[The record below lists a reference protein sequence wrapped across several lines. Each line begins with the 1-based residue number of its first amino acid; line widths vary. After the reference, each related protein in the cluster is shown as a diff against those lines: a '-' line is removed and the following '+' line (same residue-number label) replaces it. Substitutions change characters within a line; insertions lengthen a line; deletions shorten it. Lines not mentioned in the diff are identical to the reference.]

1 MTRTTLYLS
10 LTDILCAL
18 FLCAPQSSP
27 VFQGTGPGYDP
38 AAAFN
43 STPSRNTGGASA
55 ENAG

>member
-27 VFQGTGPGYDP
+27 VFQGRGPEYDP
-38 AAAFN
+38 TAAFN
-43 STPSRNTGGASA
+43 STPSQSTGGAPA
-55 ENAG
+55 GNAG